1 MKPLL
6 LIGGILFFLLGLLL
20 FLIAVIV
27 YFVGRSRR
35 NRVAQPAAMPQQAPP
50 PPPPPQPVDATV
62 VLDIG
67 HSAHGAM
74 HGTAGALAG
83 RVFPIE
89 PNGFY
94 VGRDRSMSQVVID
107 DPRVSKRHVWI
118 GIRDGNVVAMDQS
131 STNGTYL
138 NAIGPRMTEVRL
150 SPGDTI
156 IISDDVARLT
166 YQR

>member
-6 LIGGILFFLLGLLL
+6 LTGGILFFLLGLLL
-20 FLIAVIV
+20 LLIAVIV

-35 NRVAQPAAMPQQAPP
+35 SRPVDVTLQPGQLPVTPQ
-50 PPPPPQPVDATV
+50 PPQPQAVPAV
-62 VLDIG
+62 APSGYGSMRGVG
-67 HSAHGAM
+67 
-74 HGTAGALAG
+74 GALAG
-83 RVFPIE
+83 QVLQIE
-89 PNGFY
+89 ENGFY
-94 VGRDRSMSQVVID
+94 IGRDRVMSQIVID

-118 GIRDGNVVAMDQS
+118 GVRGGNVVASDQS

-138 NAIGPRMTEVRL
+138 NAIGPRITEVRL
-150 SPGDTI
+150 APGDTI